1 MKRYLS
7 IILSALIVASAALC
21 FAGCNQEV
29 TMDTVDTSFLGKDA
43 AVKDDTDHQV
53 GYQLEM
59 PEKGDTIAILHTN
72 MGDITW
78 RFFPENA
85 PKTVQ
90 NFIDLAKAGKYDN
103 TIFHRVIN
111 NFMIQGGDYENAN
124 GTGGKAAN
132 GGQFEDEFCNKL
144 FNIRGS
150 VAMANSGKDTNGSQF
165 FINQA
170 TAESFSG
177 FTSYEESWKVA
188 RNIIAQYVNQNKQ
201 DDISKING
209 LSFYDPTIVPDDVKK
224 LYEENGGNPHL
235 DGAFNAA
242 DKGHTVFA
250 QVIDGMDVVDKI
262 AKTEVDQTNMPK
274 TPVVINSVEIT
285 TYQG

>member
-43 AVKDDTDHQV
+43 AVKDDTEHQV

-209 LSFYDPTIVPDDVKK
+209 LSFYNPTIVPDDVKK

-262 AKTEVDQTNMPK
+262 AKTEVDQSNMPK

>member
-1 MKRYLS
+1 MKKYLS

-43 AVKDDTDHQV
+43 AVKEDGEHQA

-170 TAESFSG
+170 TAEAFSG

-188 RNIIAQYVNQNKQ
+188 RNIISQYVNQNKQ

-209 LSFYDPTIVPDDVKK
+209 LSFYNPTIVPDEVKK

-274 TPVVINSVEIT
+274 TPVVINTVEIT

>member
-1 MKRYLS
+1 MKKLFS
-7 IILSALIVASAALC
+7 IILSSVIVASAALC

-43 AVKDDTDHQV
+43 AVKEDGEHQA

-103 TIFHRVIN
+103 SIFHRVIN

-150 VAMANSGKDTNGSQF
+150 VAMANSGKDTNESQF

-170 TAESFSG
+170 TAEAFSG

-201 DDISKING
+201 DDIAKING
-209 LSFYDPTIVPDDVKK
+209 LSFYNPTIVPDEVKK
-224 LYEENGGNPHL
+224 LYEENGGNPYL

-262 AKTEVDQTNMPK
+262 AKTEVDQNNMPK
-274 TPVVINSVEIT
+274 TPVVINTVEIT

>member
-43 AVKDDTDHQV
+43 AVKDDTEHQV

-90 NFIDLAKAGKYDN
+90 NFIDLAKAGKYNN

-209 LSFYDPTIVPDDVKK
+209 LSFYNPTIVPDDVKK

-262 AKTEVDQTNMPK
+262 AKTEVDQSNMPK

>member
-43 AVKDDTDHQV
+43 AVKDDTEHQV

-201 DDISKING
+201 DDISNING
-209 LSFYDPTIVPDDVKK
+209 LSFYNPTIVPDDVKK

-262 AKTEVDQTNMPK
+262 AKTEVDQSNMPK

>member
-43 AVKDDTDHQV
+43 AVKDDTEHQA

-209 LSFYDPTIVPDDVKK
+209 LSFYNPTIVPDDVKK
-224 LYEENGGNPHL
+224 LYEENGGNPYL

-262 AKTEVDQTNMPK
+262 AKTEVDQSNMPK

>member
-43 AVKDDTDHQV
+43 AVKDDTEHKT

-209 LSFYDPTIVPDDVKK
+209 LSFYNPTIVPDDVKK
-224 LYEENGGNPHL
+224 LYEENGGNPYL

-262 AKTEVDQTNMPK
+262 AKTEVDQSNMPK

>member
-43 AVKDDTDHQV
+43 AVKDDTEHQV

-90 NFIDLAKAGKYDN
+90 NFIDLAKTGKYDN

-209 LSFYDPTIVPDDVKK
+209 LSFYNPTIVPDDVKK

-262 AKTEVDQTNMPK
+262 AKTEVDQSNMPK

>member
-1 MKRYLS
+1 MKKFFS
-7 IILSALIVASAALC
+7 IILSSVIVASAALC

-43 AVKDDTDHQV
+43 AVKEDGEHQA

-103 TIFHRVIN
+103 SIFHRVIN

-201 DDISKING
+201 DDIAKING
-209 LSFYDPTIVPDDVKK
+209 LSFYNPTIVPDDVKK
-224 LYEENGGNPHL
+224 LYEENGGNPYL

-262 AKTEVDQTNMPK
+262 AKTEVDQSNMPK
-274 TPVVINSVEIT
+274 TPVVINTVEIT

>member
-43 AVKDDTDHQV
+43 AVKDDTEHQA

-90 NFIDLAKAGKYDN
+90 NFIDLAKTGKYDN

-209 LSFYDPTIVPDDVKK
+209 LSFYNPTIVPDDVKK

-262 AKTEVDQTNMPK
+262 AKTEVDQSNMPK